1 MAFALASGR
10 LCAMVKIGPGWGFKV
25 RRPIDRS
32 ILIAL
37 AAVMMA
43 AALAACGRKGPL
55 DAPPSAALTPPPA
68 AAAARPSLGE
78 ESDSLA
84 SQSGAA
90 APARPQAAA
99 RQAAAPAPRPAKT
112 SFFLDFLL
120 GR

>member
-1 MAFALASGR
+1 MAFALALGR
-10 LCAMVKIGPGWGFKV
+10 TCAMVQAGPGWGFKV

-37 AAVMMA
+37 AVVMMA
-43 AALAACGRKGPL
+43 AALGACGRKGPL

-68 AAAARPSLGE
+68 AARPSLGDE
-78 ESDSLA
+78 NDSLA

-99 RQAAAPAPRPAKT
+99 RQAAAPPPQPAKT

>member
-1 MAFALASGR
+1 MAFALALGR
-10 LCAMVKIGPGWGFKV
+10 TCAMVKTGPGWGFKV
-25 RRPIDRS
+25 RRPFDRS
-32 ILIAL
+32 ILIAT
-37 AAVMMA
+37 AGVMMA

-68 AAAARPSLGE
+68 AARPSLGE
-78 ESDSLA
+78 ESDSLT
-84 SQSGAA
+84 SQSGTT

-99 RQAAAPAPRPAKT
+99 RQAPAPPPPQKT